1 MTGTTFDQF
10 RRFSTDACKQTSA
23 AETNIVWTVQSDIY
37 PDGLERLLRFVQA
50 SLQIAV
56 SILLSPPNLN
66 NTSLLSR
73 TLSNNYQLH
82 RPLAELSGRLGLV
95 RRFIRFF
102 RFFDAF
108 SASYNMF
115 NSLSKEGQPTGA
127 HLEKTVDVI
136 AGTFNG
142 LYLLLEAVT
151 LVDALRV
158 PGLAIWGIEAES
170 AIKIESQRCW
180 LFALVAGALACM
192 LRLSRVRDLTPTRTA
207 SKVTQE
213 NTGTNEK
220 ENAKIEE
227 ERARVSMDRAQ
238 SRRLTRKMVAC
249 VLDMALPGSVV
260 GWIPASKSSVA
271 TITLVTSVLTGADV
285 WERCGKEVGK
295 Q

>member
-1 MTGTTFDQF
+1 
-10 RRFSTDACKQTSA
+10 
-23 AETNIVWTVQSDIY
+23 
-37 PDGLERLLRFVQA
+37 
-50 SLQIAV
+50 V
-56 SILLSPPNLN
+56 SILLSPPNLH
-66 NTSLLSR
+66 NTSLLSK

-108 SASYNMF
+108 SASYDVF
-115 NSLSKEGQPTGA
+115 ASLGKEGQPTSA
-127 HLEKTVDVI
+127 HLEKTMDVI

-151 LVDALRV
+151 LVDALRI
-158 PGLAIWGIEAES
+158 PGLAIWGIEVES
-170 AIKIESQRCW
+170 AIKIESQRWW
-180 LFALVAGALACM
+180 LFALIVGALACM
-192 LRLSRVRDLTPTRTA
+192 LRLSRVRGLTPTRTVP
-207 SKVTQE
+207 SKVTQKNLGIE
-213 NTGTNEK
+213 EK
-220 ENAKIEE
+220 ENAKTEE
-227 ERARVSMDRAQ
+227 ERSRVSMDRAQ

-271 TITLVTSVLTGADV
+271 IITLVTSVLTGADV

>member
-1 MTGTTFDQF
+1 
-10 RRFSTDACKQTSA
+10 
-23 AETNIVWTVQSDIY
+23 
-37 PDGLERLLRFVQA
+37 
-50 SLQIAV
+50 V
-56 SILLSPPNLN
+56 SILLSPPNLH
-66 NTSLLSR
+66 NTSLLSK

-108 SASYNMF
+108 SASYN
-115 NSLSKEGQPTGA
+115 
-127 HLEKTVDVI
+127 LEKTMEVI

-151 LVDALRV
+151 LVDALRI
-158 PGLAIWGIEAES
+158 PGLAIWGIEVES

-180 LFALVAGALACM
+180 LFALIVGALACM
-192 LRLSRVRDLTPTRTA
+192 LHLSRVQDLTPTRTVP
-207 SKVTQE
+207 SKVTQKNLGIE
-213 NTGTNEK
+213 EK
-220 ENAKIEE
+220 ENAKTEE
-227 ERARVSMDRAQ
+227 GRSRVSTDRAQ

-271 TITLVTSVLTGADV
+271 IITLVTSVLTGADV